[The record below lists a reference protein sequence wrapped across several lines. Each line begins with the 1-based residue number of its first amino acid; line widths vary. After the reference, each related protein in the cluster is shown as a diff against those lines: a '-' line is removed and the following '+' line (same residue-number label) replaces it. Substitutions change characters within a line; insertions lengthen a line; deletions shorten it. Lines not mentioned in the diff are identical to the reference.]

1 MDYSS
6 AFTTF
11 LILAAFTL
19 GVVGGD
25 FMRAFYGLLSKINEK
40 KKPKSVQQP
49 QELPTLPATVRQRT
63 FNPRNIFF
71 KCAEAVSQ
79 N

>member
-19 GVVGGD
+19 GVLGGD
-25 FMRAFYGLLSKINEK
+25 YFRSFYGLLSKIKEK
-40 KKPKSVQQP
+40 KKSKSVPQQ
-49 QELPTLPATVRQRT
+49 QELPTLPATVRQ
-63 FNPRNIFF
+63 
-71 KCAEAVSQ
+71 
-79 N
+79 